1 MFCALNTEAQVLQVC
16 IAYTSS
22 PPPPPPPLLSR
33 PDSDYQ
39 YMRTTMPAV
48 WVKMCS
54 SWLGLAIYLWTLVA
68 PVILTDRDFS

>member
-16 IAYTSS
+16 IAYISS
-22 PPPPPPPLLSR
+22 HLPPLLSR